1 MNILITGS
9 NGFIGSNIKKYLEKF
24 PISVT
29 SISRKD
35 FDLSSYES
43 TKRWFDTTN
52 KNFDTVIHTAIQGGS
67 RLKEDDGSVIDNNIR
82 MYYNLLSNNKYFNKF
97 INLSS
102 GAEYSQKDTPYGLS
116 KKIISESIR
125 YKINHFNLR
134 IYAIFN
140 EHEINTRFIKNS
152 INNYINHKNIT
163 IFKNKLM
170 DFMYMDDFLSIL
182 DKYIYN
188 SNMPKDIDCVYD
200 QKYSLVNI
208 ANIINNL
215 DNYQNNIE
223 ILEDKLDNSYIGKF
237 TDLNIKYIGLEQ
249 GIINT
254 YRNLKNEKSMVCS
267 K

>member
-1 MNILITGS
+1 MNKKILITGS

-52 KNFDTVIHTAIQGGS
+52 QNFDTVIHTAIQGGS

-116 KKIISESIR
+116 KKIISESIK
-125 YKINHFNLR
+125 YKINYFNLR
-134 IYAIFN
+134 IYAVFN

-163 IFKNKLM
+163 IFKNRLM
-170 DFMYMDDFLSIL
+170 DFMYMDDFLSL
-182 DKYIYN
+182 LYKYIYD
-188 SNMPKDIDCVYD
+188 SNLPKDIDCVYNK
-200 QKYSLVNI
+200 KYSLVDI

-215 DNYQNNIE
+215 DIYKNNIE
-223 ILEDKLDNSYIGKF
+223 ILDTKLGDDYIGKF
-237 TDLNIKYIGLEQ
+237 TDLNINYLGLEN
-249 GIINT
+249 GIKQT
-254 YRNLKNEKSMVCS
+254 YS
-267 K
+267 KLERQHETN